1 MTARLRTTRRATIAG
16 LSVLA
21 MSAGRAGAQ
30 GQASGGKA
38 AAKKGGTLT
47 FIQNNEPQTLV
58 ALTTV
63 ATPALTVSAKVTEGL
78 LEYDFDIN
86 PRPLLATE
94 WTISPDGL
102 TYTFKLRPNVKF
114 HDGKPFTSADV
125 AYSIEL
131 LKTVHPRGR
140 NTFAN
145 VTAVKTPDPLTAVIE
160 LSKPAPYLIKALT
173 AAEAPMMPRH
183 IYEGTNPLQNQN
195 GNAPIGTG
203 PYRFKEWVRG
213 SHIAYVRNPDYW
225 QAGLPNVDTLIYKT
239 LPDTGARS
247 IAFENGS
254 ADLGYR
260 TPVALS
266 DLDRLKKMPNLV
278 FETDGTSY
286 SYNVSCCQFN
296 LDSQYF
302 KNLKVRQAIAH
313 TIDRV
318 AMIKTVAY
326 GYGTPTASPIA
337 PGLKGF
343 HDPSPSPYNLDFKKA
358 EALLD
363 EAGFPRGANKI
374 RFKVP
379 FDYNPIADEGRRIGE
394 YMRAVLGR
402 VGITVEVRS
411 QDISAFTRRIY
422 TDRDFDF
429 TYNGHSNLFDPTVGV
444 QRIYWSKN
452 FKKGVPFS
460 NGSNYNNPKVDA
472 LLEGAAVE
480 IDPARRKAMFFE
492 FQKIV
497 AREIPDIPLYSP
509 LYLTIKNK
517 RVHDDS
523 LTADGVEANMAHVWL
538 DA

>member
-1 MTARLRTTRRATIAG
+1 M
-16 LSVLA
+16 
-21 MSAGRAGAQ
+21 
-30 GQASGGKA
+30 
-38 AAKKGGTLT
+38 
-47 FIQNNEPQTLV
+47 

-94 WTISPDGL
+94 WTISPDGR

-145 VTAVKTPDPLTAVIE
+145 VTGVKTPDPLTAVIE
-160 LSKPAPYLIKALT
+160 LGKPAPYLIKALT

-183 IYEGTNPLQNQN
+183 IYEGTNPLSNQN

-203 PYRFKEWVRG
+203 PYKFKEWVRG

-266 DLDRLKKMPNLV
+266 DLDRLKKLPHLV

-302 KNLKVRQAIAH
+302 KDLKVRQAVAH
-313 TIDRV
+313 TIDRA
-318 AMIKTVAY
+318 AMIRTVAY
-326 GYGTPTASPIA
+326 GYGTRAASPIA
-337 PGLKGF
+337 PGLKAF
-343 HDPSPSPYNLDFKKA
+343 HDPAPAPIRSTSRRPRRCSTRRASRAAPTRSASRWRSTTIRSPTRDGASANTCAPCSAGSASPSRCA
-358 EALLD
+358 
-363 EAGFPRGANKI
+363 R
-374 RFKVP
+374 
-379 FDYNPIADEGRRIGE
+379 
-394 YMRAVLGR
+394 
-402 VGITVEVRS
+402 
-411 QDISAFTRRIY
+411 QDISAFTKRIY

-480 IDPARRKAMFFE
+480 IDPVKRKAMFFE

-497 AREIPDIPLYSP
+497 AQESPDIPLYSP

-523 LTADGVEANMAHVWL
+523 LTADGVEANMARVWL
-538 DA
+538 DG